1 MLAQLTIATAA
12 GFLMGSW
19 MHAAALVTL
28 LLIWTQLPKHEGPPV
43 LKLAMTMQWGQVTVG
58 LFYSRLT
65 GDVFPVMQ
73 ARAYEE
79 MVGIGLGCVL
89 ALTFGLAAGIRFVN
103 ARTPVPASDNRPE
116 EIVNLKVLLIAYV
129 ASIGLTTILTEL
141 SFAMPAIR
149 QILAVLSMGRLAV
162 VALVMRRFMR
172 PEPNW
177 PLLIGVLAFEI
188 GLGFTGYFSGFK
200 EPMFIFALFLLES
213 FDRRRVSD
221 WVALGGVAAGLFMAL
236 TMWMGVRG
244 EYRREFE
251 DELYASSRTERFQR
265 MNALFTDWV
274 DERNSEQGSDVW
286 ALVDRSWA
294 IYYPAL
300 AVDRVPRI
308 QPHTN
313 GALLGAALLHA
324 VTPRFLFPDKAE
336 LINDSEL
343 VRKYSGVWVAGTDE
357 GTSIA
362 FGYAAEGYLDFG
374 VPVMFLPVLVFG
386 MAMGAAF
393 SGLLRLIRHRELAI
407 AMVVCVFWYNL
418 YLYEKAWAKLIGTSV
433 ATIIYLGGMAY
444 LLDRYILTEKSK
456 QASNFVGMP
465 AYPDR

>member
-1 MLAQLTIATAA
+1 MLVQLTIATAA

-19 MHAAALVTL
+19 MHAASLVTL

-43 LKLAMTMQWGQVTVG
+43 LKLAMTVQWAQVSVG

-65 GDVFPVMQ
+65 GEVFPVMET
-73 ARAYEE
+73 RSYEQ

-89 ALTFGLAAGIRFVN
+89 SLTFGLAAGIRIVESR
-103 ARTPVPASDNRPE
+103 APAIGDRAE
-116 EIVNLKVLLIAYV
+116 EIVNLKALLVAYV
-129 ASIGLTTILTEL
+129 ASIGLTTVLTEL
-141 SFAMPAIR
+141 SFSLPAIR
-149 QILAVLSMGRLAV
+149 QILTVLSMGRLAV

-172 PEPNW
+172 PHPQW
-177 PLLIGVLAFEI
+177 VPLVGILAFEV

-200 EPMFIFALFLLES
+200 EPMFIFALFLLEA
-213 FDRRRVSD
+213 FDRRRASD
-221 WVALGGVAAGLFMAL
+221 WVALGAISAGLFLTL

-244 EYRREFE
+244 EYRREYE
-251 DELYASSRTERFQR
+251 DELYASSRSERLDR
-265 MNALFTDWV
+265 MQALFTDWL
-274 DERNSEQGSDVW
+274 DDRNSEQGSDVW
-286 ALVDRSWA
+286 ALVDRAWA

-313 GALLGAALLHA
+313 GALMGAALLHA

-343 VRKYSGVWVAGTDE
+343 VRKYSGVWVAGSEE

-374 VPVMFLPVLVFG
+374 VPIMFLPVLLFG
-386 MAMGAAF
+386 MAMGAVFAGF
-393 SGLLRLIRHRELAI
+393 LRMIHHRELAI
-407 AMVVCVFWYNL
+407 ALVVCVFWYNL

-433 ATIIYLGGMAY
+433 ATLVYLGGLTY
-444 LLDRYILTEKSK
+444 LIDRYVLTERSK
-456 QASNFVGMP
+456 QASNFVGLP

>member
-1 MLAQLTIATAA
+1 MLIQVTIATAA

-28 LLIWTQLPKHEGPPV
+28 LLIWTQLPNHQGPPV
-43 LKLAMTMQWGQVTVG
+43 LKLAMTAQWGQVSVG

-65 GDVFPVMQ
+65 GETFPVME
-73 ARAYEE
+73 ARSYEQ
-79 MVGIGLGCVL
+79 MVAIGLGCVL
-89 ALTFGLAAGIRFVN
+89 ALTFGLRAGIRL
-103 ARTPVPASDNRPE
+103 AESRSGDAPNRPE
-116 EIVNLKVLLIAYV
+116 ELVTFKALLVAYV
-129 ASIGLTTILTEL
+129 GSLALTSLLTEL
-141 SFAMPAIR
+141 SFSLPALR
-149 QILAVLSMGRLAV
+149 QVLTVLSMGRLAV
-162 VALVMRRFMR
+162 VALVMRRLMLPR
-172 PEPNW
+172 PQW
-177 PLLIGVLAFEI
+177 VPLAGVLAFEV

-200 EPMFIFALFLLES
+200 EPLFLFALFLLEA
-213 FDRRRVSD
+213 FDRRRATD
-221 WVALGGVAAGLFMAL
+221 WVALGAVGAGLFLAL
-236 TMWMGVRG
+236 TMWMGVRA
-244 EYRREFE
+244 EYRHEFD
-251 DELYASSRTERFQR
+251 DELYSASRTVRLQR

-274 DERNSEQGSDVW
+274 DDRNSEQGSDVW
-286 ALVDRSWA
+286 SLVDRTWA

-300 AVDRVPRI
+300 ALDRVPRI

-343 VRKYSGVWVAGTDE
+343 VRKYSGVWVAGSEE

-374 VPVMFLPVLVFG
+374 VPIMFLPVLLYG
-386 MAMGAAF
+386 MAMGGAF
-393 SGLLRLIRHRELAI
+393 AFLLRVIHHRELAI
-407 AMVVCVFWYNL
+407 SLVVCLFWYNL

-433 ATIIYLGGMAY
+433 ATLIYLGGLAFLIDRY
-444 LLDRYILTEKSK
+444 LLTERSK
-456 QASNFVGMP
+456 QASNFIGAP

>member
-1 MLAQLTIATAA
+1 MLVQLTIATAA

-19 MHAAALVTL
+19 MHAASLVTL

-43 LKLAMTMQWGQVTVG
+43 LKLAMTVQWAQVSVG

-65 GDVFPVMQ
+65 GEVFPVME
-73 ARAYEE
+73 ARAYEQI
-79 MVGIGLGCVL
+79 VGIGLGCVL
-89 ALTFGLAAGIRFVN
+89 SLTFGLAAGIRMVE
-103 ARTPVPASDNRPE
+103 ARGPASGDRPE
-116 EIVNLKVLLIAYV
+116 EIVNLKSLLVVYI
-129 ASIGLTTILTEL
+129 ASIGLTSLLTEL
-141 SFAMPAIR
+141 SFSLPAIR
-149 QILAVLSMGRLAV
+149 QILTVLSMGRLAV

-172 PEPNW
+172 PHPQW
-177 PLLIGVLAFEI
+177 LPLIGILAFEV

-213 FDRRRVSD
+213 FDRRRSAD
-221 WVALGGVAAGLFMAL
+221 WVALGGVAAGLFLML

-244 EYRREFE
+244 EYRREYE
-251 DELYASSRTERFQR
+251 DELYASSRSERFQR

-274 DERNSEQGSDVW
+274 DERNSEQGSDTW
-286 ALVDRSWA
+286 SLVDRAWA

-313 GALLGAALLHA
+313 GALMGAALLHA

-343 VRKYSGVWVAGTDE
+343 VRKYSGVWVAGSEE

-374 VPVMFLPVLVFG
+374 VPLMFLPVLLFG
-386 MAMGAAF
+386 LAMGAVFASF
-393 SGLLRLIRHRELAI
+393 LRMIHHRELAI
-407 AMVVCVFWYNL
+407 ALVVCVFWYNL

-433 ATIIYLGGMAY
+433 ATLVYLGGVAY
-444 LLDRYILTEKSK
+444 LLDRWVLTEKSK
-456 QASNFVGMP
+456 QAANFVGLP